1 MRFNGIT
8 KMDGYS
14 RRMFQIKT
22 AEIWVGGLESFLG
35 V

>member
-1 MRFNGIT
+1 MFNGIIV
-8 KMDGYS
+8 KKLVAIL
-14 RRMFQIKT
+14 RMFQIKT